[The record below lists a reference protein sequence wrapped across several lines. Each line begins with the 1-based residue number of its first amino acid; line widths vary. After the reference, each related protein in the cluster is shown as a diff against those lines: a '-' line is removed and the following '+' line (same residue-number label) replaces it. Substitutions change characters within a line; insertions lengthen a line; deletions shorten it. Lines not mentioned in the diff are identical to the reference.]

1 MKPYRVLRSNEKRYR
16 LLHNADVAVDKRT
29 DTLVIVRCSNMF
41 PFNEF
46 DGIPSRPLHEASVLR
61 KLRHPNIIRLLEADI
76 SRNKFYRVYEY
87 MDSDLLA
94 FLRSR
99 AFNGALLSAEH
110 QKSLISQVLRAVDYS
125 HSHGIIHRNLCLR
138 NCLVDDKGT
147 TVKITG
153 FNLSR
158 SYAPPMRQFSHEITR
173 LWYRAPEVLL
183 GQEVYTPKVDM
194 WSVGVIVAEIFRAGD
209 SLFPGDCEID
219 TLFRIFRT
227 LGTPTETTWPGVT
240 KLQDYTDRFPMW
252 PAQNLQKICPNAEPL
267 GLNLLER
274 VLVCNPA
281 QRWTAKQALQQHLY
295 LLPPSKETAQDEDTA
310 TITTP
315 TKPPRLVV
323 PRKRF
328 KRSDAVTS
336 DASTVTA

>member
-1 MKPYRVLRSNEKRYR
+1 MKPYRVLRSNEKQYR
-16 LLHNADVAVDKRT
+16 LLHNADVAIDKRT
-29 DTLVIVRCSNMF
+29 KKLVIVRCSNMF

-61 KLRHPNIIRLLEADI
+61 RLQHPNIIRLLEADI

-138 NCLVDDKGT
+138 NCLVDDTGT
-147 TVKITG
+147 TEKITG

-173 LWYRAPEVLL
+173 LWYRPPEILL
-183 GQEVYTPKVDM
+183 GQEVYTPKVDI
-194 WSVGVIVAEIFRAGD
+194 WSVGVIVAEIFRAGE

-227 LGTPTETTWPGVT
+227 LGKTVVMVT
-240 KLQDYTDRFPMW
+240 HDLGEAAFFGDVIAVLREGAIVQAGSFAELVRAPADDFVTRFVR
-252 PAQNLQKICPNAEPL
+252 AQRPPKE
-267 GLNLLER
+267 LLEGG
-274 VLVCNPA
+274 L
-281 QRWTAKQALQQHLY
+281 
-295 LLPPSKETAQDEDTA
+295 S
-310 TITTP
+310 
-315 TKPPRLVV
+315 
-323 PRKRF
+323 
-328 KRSDAVTS
+328 
-336 DASTVTA
+336 